1 MSSMLFIGLSLT
13 SRGDGA
19 MLVLNRKK
27 DESVKIGDDIT
38 IMVLNV
44 QGGYVRLGIEAP
56 KEVPVHRKEVYDA
69 IYQQEHEGS

>member
-44 QGGYVRLGIEAP
+44 QGGNVRLGIEAP